1 MRLRQKAVTS
11 VSAASYNSKLLRS
24 GRPLL
29 RPMGCGSQGWS
40 TPPRSNLGRQAV
52 FWHFVPFW
60 WVVVGLLV
68 GCAATRLNSAHLCAP
83 TLTANLAGLPCPSV
97 RSAFASGD
105 SCCVPKGKLR
115 NAQVLCCHCSN
126 QGCEPT
132 PPVAAATTL
141 VIGASGLR
149 SATLDKQLR

>member
-11 VSAASYNSKLLRS
+11 VSAASYSSKLLRS

-60 WVVVGLLV
+60 RVVVGLLV

-83 TLTANLAGLPCPSV
+83 TLTANLAGLG
-97 RSAFASGD
+97 SAVWASILFA
-105 SCCVPKGKLR
+105 
-115 NAQVLCCHCSN
+115 
-126 QGCEPT
+126 E
-132 PPVAAATTL
+132 
-141 VIGASGLR
+141 
-149 SATLDKQLR
+149 KQPFIR